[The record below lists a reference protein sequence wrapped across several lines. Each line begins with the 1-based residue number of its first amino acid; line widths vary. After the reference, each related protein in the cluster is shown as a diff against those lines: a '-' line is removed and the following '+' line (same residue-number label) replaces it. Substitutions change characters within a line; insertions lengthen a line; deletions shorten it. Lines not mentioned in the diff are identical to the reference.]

1 MVEKDLE
8 NLSISEVAPKI
19 RSGEVSPV
27 ALTKLY
33 IERIERL
40 NPLLSAYLTPTPES
54 ALEEAAAAEKE
65 IRSGGY
71 RGPLHGIPVSIK
83 DNFATRGVRTTA
95 GAKALSDWK
104 PDFDATVVSSA
115 AGGRRRQPGQDQHAR
130 VGQGKPRGEP
140 VLRHSLAT
148 LGTATGYPGGSSSG
162 SAVAVAAGMCMA
174 SVGTDAAGSVRNPS
188 SLCGIVGLKPTYG
201 RVSVFG
207 GVPGTGGYSTNHFG
221 PLTRTVADCA
231 TMMQVIAG
239 HDPQDPL
246 SSREPVPDYAEV
258 LGSPIEG
265 MRVGIIKG
273 YFERFASNEVSQAL
287 ANALDTLRSLG
298 MAVEEVTVPH
308 MDMIPAV
315 QLCTSRVESTAD
327 AEYYLRNHARDYSP
341 SMLSTQIQALTVSGF
356 AYNQSQRIRR
366 LICEGFDEALDRVDV
381 IVAPTSPV
389 PALTIDESMSSFVT
403 VDGRKTALQGRDGN
417 FLTLCTMPFNVN
429 GLPSLS
435 INCGFSEGGLPIGM
449 QIAARRLSRGY
460 RAQGG
465 PCVRA
470 GRAVGGKSAAV
481 ALVGL
486 SFDFAP
492 LRLS

>member
-1 MVEKDLE
+1 MVENDLAT
-8 NLSISEVAPKI
+8 LSISEVAPKI

-83 DNFATRGVRTTA
+83 DNYATRGVRTTA

-104 PDFDATVVSSA
+104 PDFDATVVTRLRE
-115 AGGRRRQPGQDQHAR
+115 AGA
-130 VGQGKPRGEP
+130 VSLGKTNMHEWAKGSHGINPFY
-140 VLRHSLAT
+140 
-148 LGTATGYPGGSSSG
+148 GTPCNPWDRDRIPGGSSSG

-174 SVGTDAAGSVRNPS
+174 TVGTDAAGSVRNPS

-246 SSREPVPDYAEV
+246 SSREPVPDYAAS
-258 LGSPIEG
+258 LGAPVDG
-265 MRVGIIKG
+265 MRVGIVKG
-273 YFERFASNEVSQAL
+273 YFERFASKEVSQAV

-298 MAVEEVTVPH
+298 MTVEEVTVPH
-308 MDMIPAV
+308 MDLIPAV
-315 QLCTSRVESTAD
+315 QLCASRVESTAD

-341 SMLSTQIQALTVSGF
+341 SMLSTQIQALTVTGF
-356 AYNQSQRIRR
+356 HYNQSQRIRR

-381 IVAPTSPV
+381 IVAPTSPI
-389 PALTIDESMSSFVT
+389 PALSIEESMSSFVT
-403 VDGRKTALQGRDGN
+403 VDGRKTPLQGPDGN
-417 FLTLCTMPFNVN
+417 FLTLCTIPFNVN

-449 QIAARRLSRGY
+449 QIAAGAFREDTVLKVAHAY
-460 RAQGG
+460 EQAA
-465 PCVRA
+465 PWA
-470 GRAVGGKSAAV
+470 GRVPQ
-481 ALVGL
+481 L
-486 SFDFAP
+486 P
-492 LRLS
+492 

>member
-1 MVEKDLE
+1 MMEKDLAT
-8 NLSISEVAPKI
+8 LTISETAPKI

-33 IERIERL
+33 LERIERL

-65 IRSGGY
+65 IRAGGY

-104 PDFDATVVSSA
+104 PDFDATVVTRLRE
-115 AGGRRRQPGQDQHAR
+115 AGAISLGKTNMHEWAKGSHGVNPFYGTPCNPWAR
-130 VGQGKPRGEP
+130 DRI
-140 VLRHSLAT
+140 
-148 LGTATGYPGGSSSG
+148 PGGSSSG

-174 SVGTDAAGSVRNPS
+174 SIGTDAAGSVRNPA

-231 TMMQVIAG
+231 AMMQVIAG

-246 SSREPVPDYAEV
+246 SSREPVPDYAAS
-258 LGSPIEG
+258 LGSPIAG
-265 MRVGIIKG
+265 MRAGIVKG
-273 YFERFASNEVSQAL
+273 YFEKFASNEVNQAFSG
-287 ANALDTLRSLG
+287 ALDLLRSLG
-298 MAVEEVTVPH
+298 MTVEEVSVPH
-308 MDMIPAV
+308 MDLIPAV
-315 QLCTSRVESTAD
+315 QLCASRVESTAD
-327 AEYYLRNHARDYSP
+327 AEFYLRHHARDYSP
-341 SMLSTQIQALTVSGF
+341 GMLSTQIQALTVSG
-356 AYNQSQRIRR
+356 ATYNQSQRIRR
-366 LICEGFDEALDRVDV
+366 LICDGFDGVLDRVDV

-389 PALTIDESMSSFVT
+389 PAISIDESMSGFVT
-403 VDGRKTALQGRDGN
+403 VDGCRTPLQGPYGN
-417 FLTLCTMPFNVN
+417 FLTLCTIPFNVN

-435 INCGFSEGGLPIGM
+435 INSGFSKDGLPIGV
-449 QIAARRLSRGY
+449 QIA
-460 RAQGG
+460 GG
-465 PCVRA
+465 AFREDTVLKVAHACEQASPWS
-470 GRAVGGKSAAV
+470 GKV
-481 ALVGL
+481 P
-486 SFDFAP
+486 P
-492 LRLS
+492 LP

>member
-1 MVEKDLE
+1 MVDKDLE
-8 NLSISEVAPKI
+8 NLTISEVAPKI

-54 ALEEAAAAEKE
+54 ALEEAAEAEKE

-83 DNFATRGVRTTA
+83 DNYATRGVRTTA

-104 PDFDATVVSSA
+104 PDFDATVVTRLRE
-115 AGGRRRQPGQDQHAR
+115 AGA
-130 VGQGKPRGEP
+130 VSLGKTNMHEWAKGSHGINPFY
-140 VLRHSLAT
+140 
-148 LGTATGYPGGSSSG
+148 GTPCNPWDRDRIPGGSSSG

-174 SVGTDAAGSVRNPS
+174 TVGTDAAGSVRNPS

-246 SSREPVPDYAEV
+246 SSREPVPDYAAS
-258 LGSPIEG
+258 LGAPVDG
-265 MRVGIIKG
+265 MRVGIVKG
-273 YFERFASNEVSQAL
+273 YFERFASKEVSQAV

-298 MAVEEVTVPH
+298 MTVEEVTVPH
-308 MDMIPAV
+308 MDLIPAV
-315 QLCTSRVESTAD
+315 QLCASRVESTAD

-341 SMLSTQIQALTVSGF
+341 SMLSTQIQALTVTGF
-356 AYNQSQRIRR
+356 HYNQSQRVRR

-381 IVAPTSPV
+381 IVAPTSPI
-389 PALTIDESMSSFVT
+389 PALSIEESMSSFVT
-403 VDGRKTALQGRDGN
+403 VDGRKTPLQGADGN
-417 FLTLCTMPFNVN
+417 FLTLCTIPFNVN

-435 INCGFSEGGLPIGM
+435 INCGFSSGGLPIGM
-449 QIAARRLSRGY
+449 QIAAGAFREDTVLKVAHAY
-460 RAQGG
+460 EQAA
-465 PCVRA
+465 PWA
-470 GRAVGGKSAAV
+470 GRVP
-481 ALVGL
+481 
-486 SFDFAP
+486 P
-492 LRLS
+492 LP

>member
-1 MVEKDLE
+1 MVENDLAT
-8 NLSISEVAPKI
+8 LTISEVAPKI

-83 DNFATRGVRTTA
+83 DNYATRGVRTTA

-104 PDFDATVVSSA
+104 PDFDATVVTRLRE
-115 AGGRRRQPGQDQHAR
+115 AGAVSLGKTNMHEWAKGSHGINPFYGTPCNPWDRGRI
-130 VGQGKPRGEP
+130 
-140 VLRHSLAT
+140 
-148 LGTATGYPGGSSSG
+148 PGGSSSG
-162 SAVAVAAGMCMA
+162 SAVAVAAGMCVA
-174 SVGTDAAGSVRNPS
+174 TVGTDAAGSVRNPA

-231 TMMQVIAG
+231 AMMQVIAG

-246 SSREPVPDYAEV
+246 SSREPVPDYAAS
-258 LGSPIEG
+258 LGAPVEG
-265 MRVGIIKG
+265 MRVGIVKG
-273 YFERFASNEVSQAL
+273 YFERFASTEVSQAV
-287 ANALDTLRSLG
+287 ADALDTLRSLG
-298 MAVEEVTVPH
+298 MTVEEVTVPH
-308 MDMIPAV
+308 MDLIPAV
-315 QLCTSRVESTAD
+315 QLCASRVESTAD
-327 AEYYLRNHARDYSP
+327 AEYYLRNHARDFSP

-356 AYNQSQRIRR
+356 HYNQSQRIRR

-381 IVAPTSPV
+381 IVAPTSPI
-389 PALTIDESMSSFVT
+389 PALSIEESMSSFVT
-403 VDGRKTALQGRDGN
+403 VDGRKTPLQGPDGN
-417 FLTLCTMPFNVN
+417 FLTLCTIPFNVN

-449 QIAARRLSRGY
+449 QIAAGAFREDTVLKVAHAYEQAS
-460 RAQGG
+460 AWT
-465 PCVRA
+465 
-470 GRAVGGKSAAV
+470 GK
-481 ALVGL
+481 
-486 SFDFAP
+486 AP
-492 LRLS
+492 PLP

>member
-95 GAKALSDWK
+95 GAKALSDWT
-104 PDFDATVVSSA
+104 PDFDATVVTRLREAGA
-115 AGGRRRQPGQDQHAR
+115 ASL
-130 VGQGKPRGEP
+130 GKTNMHEWAKGSHGVNPFY
-140 VLRHSLAT
+140 
-148 LGTATGYPGGSSSG
+148 GTPCNPWDRDRIPGGSSSG

-174 SVGTDAAGSVRNPS
+174 SVGTDAAGSVRNPA

-231 TMMQVIAG
+231 AMMQVIAG

-246 SSREPVPDYAEV
+246 SSRVPVPDYAAS
-258 LGSPIEG
+258 LGSPIDG
-265 MRVGIIKG
+265 MRVGIVKG
-273 YFERFASNEVSQAL
+273 YFERFASDEVKQAFSG
-287 ANALDTLRSLG
+287 ALEVLRSLG
-298 MAVEEVTVPH
+298 MTVEEVAVPH
-308 MDMIPAV
+308 MDLVPAV
-315 QLCTSRVESTAD
+315 QLCASRVESTAD

-341 SMLSTQIQALTVSGF
+341 SMLSTQIQALTVSGH

-366 LICEGFDEALDRVDV
+366 LICDGFDEALDRVDV
-381 IVAPTSPV
+381 ILAPTSPV
-389 PALTIDESMSSFVT
+389 PALSIDESMSGSVM
-403 VDGRKTALQGRDGN
+403 VDGRKTPLQGADGN
-417 FLTLCTMPFNVN
+417 FLTLCTIPFNVN

-435 INCGFSEGGLPIGM
+435 INSGFSEGGLPIGM
-449 QIAARRLSRGY
+449 QIAAGAFREDTVLKVAHAYEQAS
-460 RAQGG
+460 
-465 PCVRA
+465 PWT
-470 GRAVGGKSAAV
+470 GK
-481 ALVGL
+481 
-486 SFDFAP
+486 AP
-492 LRLS
+492 SLP